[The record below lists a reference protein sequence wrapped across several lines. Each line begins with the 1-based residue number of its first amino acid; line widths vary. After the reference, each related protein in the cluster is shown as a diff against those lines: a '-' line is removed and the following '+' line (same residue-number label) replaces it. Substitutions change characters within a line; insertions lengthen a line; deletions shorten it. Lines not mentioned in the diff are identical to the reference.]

1 MKIVSVDELQVGQVV
16 ARALT
21 DETGRVLLNRGV
33 TLTETYI
40 RALHAKGYDHL
51 FVNDGDDLDL
61 ECEED
66 LSIALRSF
74 AVQTLRQA
82 YDDIE
87 KDLIILK
94 RASLQDAS
102 KVCST
107 DQVRALMGP
116 TGPLAGIQDLVAQIL
131 DEVLSRST
139 LAGLTSIKSQNS
151 FLYNHSLDVCVI
163 AIMIGNVVGLPTVRL
178 HQLAAGC
185 ILHDIGMLFVSAD
198 TNEELRIRQHT
209 ALGYELLRSPDSADI
224 MAPHVAYEHHE
235 HQDGTGLPRGIKGS
249 NKVRRERT
257 TEGPILTLIGEIA
270 AVANTYDNLISGK
283 KGQPGLTP
291 DAALAKMS
299 RLSGSMLNAEVLSA
313 FKRVIP
319 IYPRGTQVILRGN
332 PYNNYLAVVSK
343 VDPGQFEKPSVV
355 LLRDANRNRVAPLQ
369 INLSDLPEMSIR
381 SAVI

>member
-1 MKIVSVDELQVGQVV
+1 MKIVSIDELQVGQVV

-51 FVNDGDDLDL
+51 FVNDSDEIDI

-94 RASLQDAS
+94 RASLQDVT

-107 DQVRALMGP
+107 EQVRVLMGP
-116 TGPLAGIQDLVAQIL
+116 TGPLAGIQDLISQIL

-163 AIMIGNVVGLPTVRL
+163 AIMIGNVVGMPTMRL

-185 ILHDIGMLFVSAD
+185 LLHDIGMLFVSAD
-198 TNEELRIRQHT
+198 TSEELRIRQHT
-209 ALGYELLRSPDSADI
+209 ALGYELLRSPDNADI

-235 HQDGTGLPRGIKGS
+235 HQDGTGLPRGIKGG
-249 NKVRRERT
+249 NKIKRERT
-257 TEGPILTLIGEIA
+257 TEGPVLTLIGEIA
-270 AVANTYDNLISGK
+270 AVANLYDNLISGK

-291 DAALAKMS
+291 DAALAKMT
-299 RLSGSMLNAEVLSA
+299 RFSGTMLNSEVVSA

-343 VDPGQFEKPSVV
+343 VEPGQFDKPSVV
-355 LLRDANRNRVAPLQ
+355 LLRDGNRNRVAPLQ
-369 INLSDLPEMSIR
+369 INLSELPEMSIR